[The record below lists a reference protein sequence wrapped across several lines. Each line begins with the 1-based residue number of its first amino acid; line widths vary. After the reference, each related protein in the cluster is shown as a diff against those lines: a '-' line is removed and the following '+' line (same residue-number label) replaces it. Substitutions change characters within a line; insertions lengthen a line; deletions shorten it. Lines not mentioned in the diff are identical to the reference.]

1 MPHPDPDTVTKALH
15 YTAGL
20 ATPLGL
26 ALAALLT
33 RPASKRVRRRARAVR
48 PLLLTITYA
57 VIAILYA
64 AEAISLVARNHDA
77 ITTQQDRLVH
87 LVVCGMTWL
96 LVTTTYHAYARWAPP
111 VLAIIDLALEIPL
124 VVLLP
129 RSPAVVDVIL
139 IAALTIRV
147 YILAGIVFVA
157 TAYYIRDIIA
167 SFNSPKALPEESQP
181 ILGGAAAETT
191 TTNGNGYG
199 AVPPSPSSS
208 SDSDSDAD
216 ASDSDSPRDDEAAK
230 LKKRRAK
237 RIKDAGGWIAY
248 LREFRVFGPYLV
260 PRNDVKVQF
269 CYLICLLCL
278 AAGRALNYY
287 IPDQLGKATNQLLNN
302 ESPYFT
308 LVIWL
313 LLSILR
319 GEAGI
324 DLIEGLAK
332 IPIEQFSYRQVTT
345 GAFNHVMSLPMEFH
359 AERDSAELMRAV
371 EQGHSL
377 TRLLRSLV
385 LDILPTICDQV
396 VALAILYKRFN
407 IFASIVLLSAGISF
421 FILQAVSTSW
431 NLDHRRAMTK
441 ASREEARVMHQAV
454 QGWQTVTYFNMFRF
468 ESKRFGDAVEEQ
480 LTANRRWQVRSAL
493 IEAFVE
499 TIRPLT
505 FFALASLVAY
515 EHAAGKATPGDFVFL
530 MQYWS
535 FLVWPMVYLSHS
547 IRFMMSDL
555 VDAERL
561 MALLQTK
568 PSIADRDNAVNI
580 PHVEGHVAFE
590 AVGFSYDPRKAT
602 VRDLNITASPGQT
615 IALVGETGAG
625 KSTIMKL
632 LLRFYDV
639 TSGRITIDGHDIR
652 DIGLDS
658 LRNALGVVPQDPLLF
673 NASVIENLRYARPQ
687 ATEEEIHE
695 ACRAAAIHDK
705 ILTFVDGY
713 NTVVGEQGVKLS
725 GGEIQ
730 RIAIARV
737 FLKDPPILILD
748 EATSAVDSHTES
760 SIQKAL
766 EVLKKGRTTFVIA
779 HRLSTIIRADRIL
792 VIHDGQVVESGPH
805 DELMELEGRYHG
817 LWTAQTGGARGEE
830 KTTDEEAVVEPES
843 LI

>member
-1 MPHPDPDTVTKALH
+1 L
-15 YTAGL
+15 TAC
-20 ATPLGL
+20 
-26 ALAALLT
+26 
-33 RPASKRVRRRARAVR
+33 
-48 PLLLTITYA
+48 YA
-57 VIAILYA
+57 VISLLYF
-64 AEAISLVARNHDA
+64 AESALLVDRDHDA

-87 LVVCGMTWL
+87 LVVCGLTWL
-96 LVTTTYHAYARWAPP
+96 LTSATHHAYAAWAPP
-111 VLAIIDLALEIPL
+111 AIASVDFALEVPL

-129 RSPAVVDVIL
+129 RSPAVLDVL
-139 IAALTIRV
+139 LTAALTVRV
-147 YILAGIVFVA
+147 FVLAGIVFVA
-157 TAYYIRDIIA
+157 AIYYVRDIAARFI
-167 SFNSPKALPEESQP
+167 SPKALPEESQP
-181 ILGGAAAETT
+181 ILGAAATESTA
-191 TTNGNGYG
+191 NGYG
-199 AVPPSPSSS
+199 AVPASPSGSS
-208 SDSDSDAD
+208 TDCDSDAD
-216 ASDSDSPRDDEAAK
+216 ADASDDEDSPRDDEAAK

-237 RIKDAGGWIAY
+237 RIKEAGGWIAY
-248 LREFRVFGPYLV
+248 LREFRVFLPYLI
-260 PRNDVKVQF
+260 PRNDVKVQL
-269 CYLICLLCL
+269 CYLVCLLCL
-278 AAGRALNYY
+278 AAGRALNFL
-287 IPDQLGKATNQLLNN
+287 IPNQLGKATDQLL
-302 ESPYFT
+302 SGQAPYGT
-308 LVIWL
+308 LLIWL
-313 LLSILR
+313 LLSLLR
-319 GEAGI
+319 DEAGI
-324 DLIEGLAK
+324 DLIESLAK

-385 LDILPTICDQV
+385 LDIMPTVVDQV
-396 VALAILYKRFN
+396 LALAILYKRFN
-407 IFASIVLLSAGISF
+407 IFASIVLLTAGVCF

-468 ESKRFGDAVEEQ
+468 ESKRFGAAVEDQ
-480 LTANRRWQVRSAL
+480 LTANRRWQVRSSF

-505 FFALASLVAY
+505 FFTLACLVAY
-515 EHAAGKATPGDFVFL
+515 EITAGNATPGDFVFL
-530 MQYWS
+530 LQYWS
-535 FLVWPMVYLSHS
+535 YLVWPMVYLSHS
-547 IRFMMSDL
+547 CRYMMSDL

-561 MALLQTK
+561 LALLQTK
-568 PSIADRDNAVNI
+568 PSIADRDGAVSL
-580 PHVEGHVAFE
+580 PHVEGRVAFE
-590 AVGFSYDPRKAT
+590 SVGFSYDPRKPT
-602 VRDLNITASPGQT
+602 VRDLNITAAPGQT

-652 DIGLDS
+652 DITLDS

-673 NASVIENLRYARPQ
+673 NASVIENLRYARPE
-687 ATEEEIHE
+687 ASEEEIHE
-695 ACRAAAIHDK
+695 ACRAAAIHEK

-730 RIAIARV
+730 RLAIARV

-748 EATSAVDSHTES
+748 EATSAVDTHTES
-760 SIQKAL
+760 SIQRAL

-805 DELMELEGRYHG
+805 DELMKLEGRYHG

-830 KTTDEEAVVEPES
+830 EKAAEEAEVGTATEPES